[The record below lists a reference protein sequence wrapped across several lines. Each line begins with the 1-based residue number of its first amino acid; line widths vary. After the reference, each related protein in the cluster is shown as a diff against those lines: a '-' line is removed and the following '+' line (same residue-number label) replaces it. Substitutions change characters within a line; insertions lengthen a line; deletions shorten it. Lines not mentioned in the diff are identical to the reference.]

1 MMPLQTMIACKC
13 PGCGLEI
20 RVPARCAGMQTVC
33 PKCSARQVVPRV
45 TDPAPQIPLN
55 SPAKP
60 PSPLIA
66 PAPALAA
73 PQALDPAQGR
83 VGVRGFAVN
92 GAAIAAVATVCLVA
106 SVLAGRSG
114 RPQPEPP
121 TTGPATGAIEHPSVR
136 LEDARDDAGAEISPP
151 LQPGSTPAAETVAE
165 SKPSG
170 FSRRLPAPHP
180 PEELRNGLEL
190 LRTRLKSLGVGDPA
204 TEREAALVRLR
215 MYRYLCGLSHA
226 ELVLDERLNEE
237 AVAAAEICRRLGKLT
252 HDPENPGMA
261 PDDYAR
267 AYRGASSGNLA
278 SGISSLVRA
287 VDGWMDDS
295 DAANIDVLGHRRWCL
310 FPPLQRLGFGRTEG
324 WCAMWAHD
332 SSGSEPCHLPAIC
345 YPPPGLV
352 PIDMFRP
359 NHAWSVSLN
368 PRLFRRPRP
377 GEIRVQVQ
385 DAKGVAIELENE
397 TLETKGYGIDNCIIF
412 RPRDF
417 ATTVG
422 ARYAVT
428 ISGIHDHDERT
439 GNLSYEVEFFA
450 E

>member
-1 MMPLQTMIACKC
+1 MIA
-13 PGCGLEI
+13 
-20 RVPARCAGMQTVC
+20 
-33 PKCSARQVVPRV
+33 
-45 TDPAPQIPLN
+45 
-55 SPAKP
+55 
-60 PSPLIA
+60 
-66 PAPALAA
+66 
-73 PQALDPAQGR
+73 GR
-83 VGVRGFAVN
+83 G
-92 GAAIAAVATVCLVA
+92 
-106 SVLAGRSG
+106 G

-121 TTGPATGAIEHPSVR
+121 TTAPTKVAIEHPISQ
-136 LEDARDDAGAEISPP
+136 LEDPRDDAGAEISSPQ
-151 LQPGSTPAAETVAE
+151 QPALTPAAETIAE

-170 FSRRLPAPHP
+170 FSQRLPAPHP
-180 PEELRNGLEL
+180 PEELRAGLES
-190 LRTRLKSLGVGDPA
+190 LRTRLKSLGVGGPA

-215 MYRYLCGLSHA
+215 MYRYFCGLSHA

-252 HDPENPGMA
+252 HDPENPGMN

-267 AYRGASSGNLA
+267 ACRGASSGNLA
-278 SGISSLVRA
+278 SGISNLVRA

-310 FPPLQRLGFGRTEG
+310 FPPLQRVGFGRTEG

-385 DAKGVAIELENE
+385 DAKGGAIELEKE

-450 E
+450 D